1 MKKNIAL
8 RSRSWIV
15 LGSFLLVNSLVAQ
28 NRTGITA
35 QAGTSNVEVHGL
47 GILDVI
53 SPYLHSIP
61 EYRVGLDYERELNPQ
76 WSVMTGAYYA
86 TRGFGLE
93 KNLDVDLLGIDVPL
107 GVQVNTR
114 LDYLEVPVSLK
125 YEFAKQGVTPYLK
138 AGASAGYAIKGEM
151 TPTVNAIINWKLP
164 SIPINLENDLYNRFD
179 VAFIAGAGVSIP
191 TNDIGEFHI
200 ELNYRRGMSDMF
212 QDKITD
218 IRIKSNGIGAGIGYT
233 MRF

>member
-1 MKKNIAL
+1 M
-8 RSRSWIV
+8 V
-15 LGSFLLVNSLVAQ
+15 LGSFLLINSLVAQ
-28 NRTGITA
+28 NRTGITV
-35 QAGTSNVEVHGL
+35 QAGSSNVEVHGL

-93 KNLDVDLLGIDVPL
+93 KNLDVDLFGLDVPL
-107 GVQVNTR
+107 GAQINTR
-114 LDYLEVPVSLK
+114 LNYLEVPVSIK
-125 YEFAKQGVTPYLK
+125 YEFAKQGISPYLK
-138 AGASAGYAIKGEM
+138 AGASAGYAVKGEM
-151 TPTVNAIINWKLP
+151 TPTVHAIIDWKLP
-164 SIPINLENDLYNRFD
+164 SIPINLDNDLYNRFD

-191 TNDIGEFHI
+191 TNDIGEFHF